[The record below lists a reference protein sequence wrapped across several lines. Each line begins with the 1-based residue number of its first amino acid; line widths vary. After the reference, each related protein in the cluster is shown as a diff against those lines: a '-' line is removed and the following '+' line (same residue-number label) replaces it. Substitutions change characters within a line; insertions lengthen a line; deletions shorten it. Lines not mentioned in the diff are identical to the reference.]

1 MIRPAEGKRSFAGGG
16 SITKGQKMKSKNSEV
31 ALHQALAAALAKL
44 MQLPPGRP
52 GTNFR
57 VGAMLVNKGDPAFEN
72 LMRMAGGAGVDYLIA
87 LSERQRDGS
96 IRRGL
101 ALITTV
107 RNVTV
112 AQAVEPARISPG
124 QPVVLVSSDRRHA
137 WKLHE
142 GALVSVAMPPLHD
155 VERCIV
161 AVTAEI
167 DALVAKAS
175 ASNSRYVAIP
185 ILSRAGMPP
194 AA

>member
-1 MIRPAEGKRSFAGGG
+1 
-16 SITKGQKMKSKNSEV
+16 MKSKNPEV
-31 ALHQALAAALAKL
+31 ALHEALAAALAKL
-44 MQLPPGRP
+44 MELPPGRP
-52 GTNFR
+52 GMKFR
-57 VGAMLVNKGDPAFEN
+57 VGAMLINKGDPALDN

-101 ALITTV
+101 TLITTV

-124 QPVVLVSSDRRHA
+124 QPVLLVSADRRHA
-137 WKLHE
+137 WQLRD
-142 GALVSVAMPPLHD
+142 GALVSVSMPPLNE
-155 VERCIV
+155 VECGIEAV
-161 AVTAEI
+161 AAEVG
-167 DALVAKAS
+167 ALVEEAS

-185 ILSRAGMPP
+185 IPSQAGRPP

>member
-1 MIRPAEGKRSFAGGG
+1 
-16 SITKGQKMKSKNSEV
+16 MKSKNPEI
-31 ALHQALAAALAKL
+31 ALHEALAAALAKL

-52 GTNFR
+52 GTAFR
-57 VGAMLVNKGDPAFEN
+57 VGAMLVNIGDPAFEN
-72 LMRMAGGAGVDYLIA
+72 LMRRAAGARVDYLIA

-124 QPVVLVSSDRRHA
+124 QPVLLVSADRRHA
-137 WKLHE
+137 WQLRE
-142 GALVSVAMPPLHD
+142 GALVSVAMPPFHE
-155 VERCIV
+155 VERGIE
-161 AVTAEI
+161 AVTAEVG
-167 DALVAKAS
+167 ALVEDAA

-185 ILSRAGMPP
+185 IPSRAGMAP

>member
-1 MIRPAEGKRSFAGGG
+1 
-16 SITKGQKMKSKNSEV
+16 MKSTNPEK
-31 ALHQALAAALAKL
+31 ALHEALAAALAKL

-87 LSERQRDGS
+87 LSERQRDGQ
-96 IRRGL
+96 IQRGL

-107 RNVTV
+107 RNATV

-124 QPVVLVSSDRRHA
+124 QPVVLVSADRRHA
-137 WKLHE
+137 WQLRD
-142 GALVSVAMPPLHD
+142 GALVSVAMPPLHE
-155 VERCIV
+155 VERGIEE
-161 AVTAEI
+161 VTAEVS
-167 DALVAKAS
+167 ALVAEAS
-175 ASNSRYVAIP
+175 ASNSRYAAIP
-185 ILSRAGMPP
+185 IPSRTRMVP